1 MPPSYQQA
9 FEESVDDNCKDNE
22 LGHVS
27 SKRKQ
32 MLSAAKNNSTKQE
45 VSHQVNPNTSPQ
57 QCVKYHQF
65 QSPEKKRPSKHDFN
79 MCVVWLHSQCG
90 DCCLE
95 NFDENEVIQL
105 KKVLASAY
113 LRFIFLR

>member
-9 FEESVDDNCKDNE
+9 FEESVDDNCEDNE

-65 QSPEKKRPSKHDFN
+65 RSPEKKKGQVN
-79 MCVVWLHSQCG
+79 MILTCVLFGFILSVAIVVWRILMRMKWYG
-90 DCCLE
+90 
-95 NFDENEVIQL
+95 
-105 KKVLASAY
+105 
-113 LRFIFLR
+113 